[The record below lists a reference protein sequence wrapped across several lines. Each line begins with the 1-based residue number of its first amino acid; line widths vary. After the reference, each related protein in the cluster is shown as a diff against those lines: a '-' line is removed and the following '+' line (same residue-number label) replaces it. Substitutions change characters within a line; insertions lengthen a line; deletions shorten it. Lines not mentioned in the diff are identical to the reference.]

1 MIDIKWIRE
10 NPEKFDNAMEAR
22 KLSIRASE
30 LIILDEQKR
39 KKIFLIQELQAKRNK
54 LAQDIAIVKK
64 NNGDASLFL
73 QESKNINAL
82 LNDAEKNLE
91 DEEILNEKLLNI
103 PNIPYHEVPLGED
116 ENDNI
121 EIEKFSFSNY

>member
-39 KKIFLIQELQAKRNK
+39 KKIFLIQCVQ
-54 LAQDIAIVKK
+54 
-64 NNGDASLFL
+64 LFL
-73 QESKNINAL
+73 HLSVHVHIF
-82 LNDAEKNLE
+82 
-91 DEEILNEKLLNI
+91 
-103 PNIPYHEVPLGED
+103 V
-116 ENDNI
+116 
-121 EIEKFSFSNY
+121 

>member
-30 LIILDEQKR
+30 LITLDEQKR

-54 LAQDIAIVKK
+54 LAQDIAIIKK
-64 NNGDASLFL
+64 NNGDASPFL
-73 QESKNINAL
+73 QESKNRL
-82 LNDAEKNLE
+82 L
-91 DEEILNEKLLNI
+91 IHLLFF
-103 PNIPYHEVPLGED
+103 YHQA
-116 ENDNI
+116 
-121 EIEKFSFSNY
+121 